1 MCQLP
6 APTGVTRL
14 LFESD
19 ARHNRVRILDP
30 DTGSLLLETHA
41 EDQTT
46 VLSSAL
52 PTEAQRE
59 LLDLADRVSE
69 RLYCIDFSYPDEAP
83 DTPRP
88 PGPRRKLWELNGSY
102 HCPVI
107 GTCAS
112 VSELRKVARQA
123 QLQSEKRLSDYEIHS
138 SFVTLAGERCPASRQ
153 LHKLLDRKYAS
164 AIKSFSQARDDTSLR
179 QLWREFRDKG
189 QIAGALWALMTHPST
204 SDALTR
210 EAYEEIHMLSHQIGA
225 SNRVDIKQLH
235 ALSQEVH
242 TLKQQLARNTQ
253 KSAQTLA
260 EKNQRI
266 MDLKEQLAA
275 GHEARQRLFHL
286 ESGETIQ
293 GYQKR
298 IEDLER
304 KLAESLARAQQTER
318 LQLRQQQGKGA
329 PDRDDDRV
337 PNTIN
342 PGEVA
347 CTACDQAG
355 ACPAIISPVDLSG
368 CCVLCVGGRTG
379 AADHYRRLVEQNNG
393 SFLHH
398 DGGLEDSRQQLS
410 VLLERADAVLC
421 PADHVSHDAAL
432 RVKRYCKHAG
442 KRCLFLRTAG
452 KRSFAEALSQL
463 THPKERAECV

>member
-19 ARHNRVRILDP
+19 AQHNRVRILDP
-30 DTGSLLLETHA
+30 DTGNILLETHA
-41 EDQTT
+41 EDQTA
-46 VLSSAL
+46 VLSNTL

-59 LLDLADRVSE
+59 LLNLANRVSE
-69 RLYCIDFSYPDEAP
+69 RLYCIDFSDPNEAP
-83 DTPRP
+83 DTTRP
-88 PGPRRKLWELNGSY
+88 SGPRRKLWDLKGSY

-123 QLQSEKRLSDYEIHS
+123 HLQSERRLSDYEIHS
-138 SFVTLAGERCPASRQ
+138 AFVTLAGERCPASRQ
-153 LHKLLDRKYAS
+153 LHKLLDRKYVS

-179 QLWREFRDKG
+179 RLWREFHDIG
-189 QIAGALWALMTHPST
+189 QIAGAFWALMTHPST

-210 EAYEEIHMLSHQIGA
+210 EVYEEIHMLSHQIGA
-225 SNRVDIKQLH
+225 SNRVDLKQLH
-235 ALSQEVH
+235 ALSREVH

-260 EKNQRI
+260 EKNQQI
-266 MDLKEQLAA
+266 LDLKEQLAA

-293 GYQKR
+293 HYQKR

-304 KLAESLARAQQTER
+304 KLTESLMRVKQTER
-318 LQLRQQQGKGA
+318 LQLRQQQGKG
-329 PDRDDDRV
+329 PSDRGDDCE
-337 PNTIN
+337 PIN
-342 PGEVA
+342 PVKVA
-347 CTACDQAG
+347 CTACAQAG
-355 ACPAIISPVDLSG
+355 VCPATISPVDLSG
-368 CCVLCVGGRTG
+368 RCVLCVGGRTG

-398 DGGLEDSRQQLS
+398 DGGLEDSRQQLN

-432 RVKRYCKHAG
+432 RVKRYCKRAG
-442 KRCLFLRTAG
+442 KQCLFLRTAG
-452 KRSFAEALSQL
+452 KRSFAEALSKL
-463 THPKERAECV
+463 TNPKGRPECV